1 MGFFSKIIGSKQ
13 EEQEEPE
20 ELVLPEPIQPENAYF
35 GREPIVDKK
44 STLVGFELFFRMGT
58 EEAADRAN
66 AIALK
71 RAEMIAAGAS
81 PEEIAEKDLDPDSY
95 LPIEDDDSSSNGS
108 NQDEPAESEEVSSE
122 QQEQQEDQGQE
133 SQPESAEAYTSEDL
147 PEVPPE
153 PFVKLSEI
161 TRALREKGVA
171 NSLGRQMGFIKVNKE
186 ILLDKKVR
194 SLPSQKFALEVPFK
208 LLADPEVLKECENLN
223 RVKYQLVLTD
233 FDHLFEGHNEIL
245 PLFRFVKLN
254 PAHGNPEQLKEIV
267 EKCHELEMKVLA
279 THVNTIDALHQAKE
293 LGCDLFEGYFF
304 THAAPETSMHRDEK
318 HLKLLKLLALLL
330 SNPELSQLDSELS
343 QNPTVAKHL
352 IKIAEIEGKRKNR
365 KVENVRDAVVLS
377 GIKRITRWTQ
387 LLLYADN
394 SAGVHL
400 DSLPLLQHVCVRAFF
415 MENAAGRLGAGGG
428 LASTDL
434 AFLTGGLSLVE
445 VLFDKPSREVLQD
458 FDLPSAVVDAISD
471 GSGFLGQLL
480 ELARAAELGDE
491 ERLHLLAV
499 DDLEPLTMQAIADD
513 SLHAIRSFVQQTQEE
528 PDEDEWPDAE
538 IEEVAEEQ
546 PST

>member
-1 MGFFSKIIGSKQ
+1 MGFFSKFKSSKP
-13 EEQEEPE
+13 EEPE
-20 ELVLPEPIQPENAYF
+20 AFVPPEQIQPENAYF
-35 GREPIVDKK
+35 GREPIVDKN
-44 STLVGFELFFRMGT
+44 SVLMGFELFFRMGT
-58 EEAADRAN
+58 EDAADRAN

-71 RAEMIAAGAS
+71 RAELIFAGAT
-81 PEEIAEKDLDPDSY
+81 PEEIAEKDLNPDSY
-95 LPIEDDDSSSNGS
+95 LPAEDDESSSNES
-108 NQDEPAESEEVSSE
+108 NLEESDESDESSEVSNE
-122 QQEQQEDQGQE
+122 EQEQEKQSESAQED
-133 SQPESAEAYTSEDL
+133 ASEDP
-147 PEVPPE
+147 PELPPE
-153 PFVKLSEI
+153 PFVKLSEVM
-161 TRALREKGVA
+161 RALREKGVA
-171 NSLGRQMGFIKVNKE
+171 NSLGRQIGFVKVNKE
-186 ILLDKKVR
+186 ILLDKKLR
-194 SLPSQKFALEVPFK
+194 SLPALKFALEIPFK
-208 LLADPEVLKECENLN
+208 LLADPEVLKECESLN

-233 FDHLFEGHNEIL
+233 FDHLFEGYSDIL
-245 PLFRFVKLN
+245 PLFKFVKLD
-254 PAHGNPEQLKEIV
+254 PVHGNHDKLKEIID
-267 EKCHELEMKVLA
+267 KCHELEIRALA
-279 THVNTIDALHQAKE
+279 TDVNTIDALHQAKE
-293 LGCDLFEGYFF
+293 LGFDLFEGYFF

-318 HLKLLKLLALLL
+318 HLKLLKLLTLLL

-387 LLLYADN
+387 LLLYANN

-458 FDLPSAVVDAISD
+458 FNLPHAVVDAISD

-491 ERLHLLAV
+491 EQLRLLAI

-538 IEEVAEEQ
+538 VEEASEEQ
-546 PST
+546 

>member
-1 MGFFSKIIGSKQ
+1 MGFFSKFKSRK
-13 EEQEEPE
+13 QEEPE
-20 ELVLPEPIQPENAYF
+20 ELILPEPIQPENAYF
-35 GREPIVDKK
+35 GREPIVDKN
-44 STLVGFELFFRMGT
+44 SVLMGFELFFRMDT
-58 EEAADRAN
+58 EADAERAN

-71 RAEMIAAGAS
+71 RAELIAAGAT
-81 PEEIAEKDLDPDSY
+81 PEDIAQKDLNPNSY
-95 LPIEDDDSSSNGS
+95 LSVEEDDDTSYDS
-108 NQDEPAESEEVSSE
+108 NQGESEDSGEGVDNEQEGSTQSE
-122 QQEQQEDQGQE
+122 SVEAHAEDI
-133 SQPESAEAYTSEDL
+133 SEL
-147 PEVPPE
+147 PPE

-161 TRALREKGVA
+161 MCALREKGVA
-171 NSLGRQMGFIKVNKE
+171 NSLGRHIGFIKVNKE
-186 ILLDKKVR
+186 ILLDRKLR
-194 SLPSQKFALEVPFK
+194 SIPALKFALEIPFK
-208 LLADPEVLKECENLN
+208 FLADPDILKECESLN

-233 FDHLFEGHNEIL
+233 FDHLFEGHQEIL
-245 PLFRFVKLN
+245 PLFRFVKLD
-254 PAHGNPEQLKEIV
+254 PAHGNQEQLKEII
-267 EKCHELEMKVLA
+267 EKCHELEIQVLA
-279 THVNTIDALHQAKE
+279 TDVNTIDTFHQAKE
-293 LGCDLFEGYFF
+293 LGFDLFEGYFF

-318 HLKLLKLLALLL
+318 HLKLLKLLTLLL

-343 QNPTVAKHL
+343 ANPTVAKHL
-352 IKIAEIEGKRKNR
+352 IKIAEIEGRKKHR

-387 LLLYADN
+387 LLLYANN

-445 VLFDKPSREVLQD
+445 VLFDKSSREVLQD
-458 FDLPSAVVDAISD
+458 FNLPHVVVDAISD

-491 ERLHLLAV
+491 EKMRLLAV

-538 IEEVAEEQ
+538 IEEATADEQ
-546 PST
+546 SST

>member
-1 MGFFSKIIGSKQ
+1 MGFFSKFKSSK
-13 EEQEEPE
+13 QEEPE
-20 ELVLPEPIQPENAYF
+20 ELVLPDPIEPENAYF
-35 GREPIVDKK
+35 GREPIVDKN
-44 STLVGFELFFRMGT
+44 SILMGFELFFRMGT
-58 EEAADRAN
+58 EADAERAN

-71 RAEMIAAGAS
+71 RAEMIAAGAT
-81 PEEIAEKDLDPDSY
+81 PEEIAEKDLNPDSY
-95 LPIEDDDSSSNGS
+95 LPSENDETGSSESDQS
-108 NQDEPAESEEVSSE
+108 ESEDATEEAKEQEGDAPSESPEEVEATTDDLLE
-122 QQEQQEDQGQE
+122 Q
-133 SQPESAEAYTSEDL
+133 
-147 PEVPPE
+147 PPE

-161 TRALREKGVA
+161 MRALREKGVA
-171 NSLGRQMGFIKVNKE
+171 NSLGRQIGFIKVNKE
-186 ILLDKKVR
+186 ILLDKKLR
-194 SLPSQKFALEVPFK
+194 SVPALKFALEIPHK
-208 LLADPEVLKECENLN
+208 LLADPDVLKECESLN

-233 FDHLFEGHNEIL
+233 FDHLFEGHQEIL
-245 PLFRFVKLN
+245 PLFRFVKLD
-254 PAHGNPEQLKEIV
+254 PTHGNPEQLKAIID
-267 EKCHELEMKVLA
+267 KCHELEIQALA
-279 THVNTIDALHQAKE
+279 TDVNTVEAFHQAKE
-293 LGCDLFEGYFF
+293 LGFDLFEGYFF
-304 THAAPETSMHRDEK
+304 THAAPETSLHRDEK
-318 HLKLLKLLALLL
+318 HLKLLKLLTLLL

-343 QNPTVAKHL
+343 ENPTVAKHL
-352 IKIAEIEGKRKNR
+352 IKIAEIEGKRKHR

-387 LLLYADN
+387 LLLYANN

-458 FDLPSAVVDAISD
+458 FNLPHVVVDAISD

-491 ERLHLLAV
+491 EKMRILAV
-499 DDLEPLTMQAIADD
+499 DDLESLTMQAIADD

-538 IEEVAEEQ
+538 VEEAAV
-546 PST
+546 

>member
-1 MGFFSKIIGSKQ
+1 M
-13 EEQEEPE
+13 
-20 ELVLPEPIQPENAYF
+20 N
-35 GREPIVDKK
+35 
-44 STLVGFELFFRMGT
+44 
-58 EEAADRAN
+58 
-66 AIALK
+66 
-71 RAEMIAAGAS
+71 
-81 PEEIAEKDLDPDSY
+81 
-95 LPIEDDDSSSNGS
+95 
-108 NQDEPAESEEVSSE
+108 
-122 QQEQQEDQGQE
+122 
-133 SQPESAEAYTSEDL
+133 
-147 PEVPPE
+147 
-153 PFVKLSEI
+153 
-161 TRALREKGVA
+161 
-171 NSLGRQMGFIKVNKE
+171 
-186 ILLDKKVR
+186 
-194 SLPSQKFALEVPFK
+194 
-208 LLADPEVLKECENLN
+208 ECESLN

-233 FDHLFEGHNEIL
+233 FDHLFEGYKEIL
-245 PLFRFVKLN
+245 PLFKYVKLD
-254 PAHGNPEQLKEIV
+254 PADGNPEQLKEIID
-267 EKCHELEMKVLA
+267 KCHELEIKALA
-279 THVNTIDALHQAKE
+279 TDVNTIDAFHQAKD
-293 LGCDLFEGYFF
+293 LGFDLFEGYFF

-318 HLKLLKLLALLL
+318 HLKLLKLLTLLL
-330 SNPELSQLDSELS
+330 SNPELSQLDAELTD
-343 QNPTVAKHL
+343 NPTVAKHL
-352 IKIAEIEGKRKNR
+352 IKIAEIEGKRKHR

-387 LLLYADN
+387 LLLYANN

-458 FDLPSAVVDAISD
+458 FNLPHVVVDAISD

-491 ERLHLLAV
+491 EKMRILAV

-538 IEEVAEEQ
+538 VEEAAGEQ
-546 PST
+546 SST

>member
-1 MGFFSKIIGSKQ
+1 MGFFSKFRSAK
-13 EEQEEPE
+13 QEEPE

-35 GREPIVDKK
+35 GREPIVDKN
-44 STLVGFELFFRMGT
+44 SVLMGFELFFRVGT
-58 EEAADRAN
+58 EADADRAN
-66 AIALK
+66 AIALR
-71 RAEMIAAGAS
+71 RAELIASGAT
-81 PEEIAEKDLDPDSY
+81 PEEIAKKDLNPDSY
-95 LPIEDDDSSSNGS
+95 LPADDDVESSNEI
-108 NQDEPAESEEVSSE
+108 EPEESVEGAEV
-122 QQEQQEDQGQE
+122 QQED
-133 SQPESAEAYTSEDL
+133 SIQPEHSDAEVAEL
-147 PEVPPE
+147 PPE

-161 TRALREKGVA
+161 MRALREKGVA
-171 NSLGRQMGFIKVNKE
+171 NSLGRQIGFIKINKE
-186 ILLDKKVR
+186 ILLDKKLR
-194 SLPSQKFALEVPFK
+194 SIPALKFALEIPYK
-208 LLADPEVLKECENLN
+208 LLADSDVLKECESLN

-233 FDHLFEGHNEIL
+233 FDHLFEGHQEVL
-245 PLFRFVKLN
+245 PLFKFVKLDPN
-254 PAHGNPEQLKEIV
+254 HGNPEQLKAIID
-267 EKCHELEMKVLA
+267 KCHELEIQVLA
-279 THVNTIDALHQAKE
+279 TDVNTVEAFHQAKD
-293 LGCDLFEGYFF
+293 LGFDLFEGYFF
-304 THAAPETSMHRDEK
+304 THAAPETSLHRDEK
-318 HLKLLKLLALLL
+318 HLKLLKLLTLLL

-343 QNPTVAKHL
+343 ENPTVAKHL
-352 IKIAEIEGKRKNR
+352 IRIAEIEGKRKHR

-387 LLLYADN
+387 LLLYANN

-458 FDLPSAVVDAISD
+458 FNLPHVVVDAISD

-480 ELARAAELGDE
+480 ELARAAEVGDE
-491 ERLHLLAV
+491 DKMRLLAV

-538 IEEVAEEQ
+538 VEEASDEQ
-546 PST
+546 ST

>member
-1 MGFFSKIIGSKQ
+1 MGFFSKFKSSKP
-13 EEQEEPE
+13 EEPE
-20 ELVLPEPIQPENAYF
+20 ELVLPDPIEPENAYF
-35 GREPIVDKK
+35 GREPIVDKN
-44 STLVGFELFFRMGT
+44 SVLMGFELFFRMGT
-58 EEAADRAN
+58 EADAERAN
-66 AIALK
+66 AIALR
-71 RAEMIAAGAS
+71 RAEMIAAGAT
-81 PEEIAEKDLDPDSY
+81 PEEIAEKDLNPDSY
-95 LPIEDDDSSSNGS
+95 LPSEDDDNTS
-108 NQDEPAESEEVSSE
+108 AESEGATEGAEE
-122 QQEQQEDQGQE
+122 QQVETPSE
-133 SQPESAEAYTSEDL
+133 SPEEAEATTEEL
-147 PEVPPE
+147 PEQPPE

-161 TRALREKGVA
+161 MRALREKGVA
-171 NSLGRQMGFIKVNKE
+171 NSLGRQIGFIKVNRE
-186 ILLDKKVR
+186 ILLDKKLR
-194 SLPSQKFALEVPFK
+194 SVPALKFALEIPHK
-208 LLADPEVLKECENLN
+208 LLADPDVLKECESLN

-233 FDHLFEGHNEIL
+233 FDHLFEGHQEIL
-245 PLFRFVKLN
+245 PLFKFVKLD
-254 PAHGNPEQLKEIV
+254 PAHSNPEQLKAII
-267 EKCHELEMKVLA
+267 EKCHELEIRALA
-279 THVNTIDALHQAKE
+279 TDVNTVEAFHQAKE
-293 LGCDLFEGYFF
+293 LGFDLFEGYFF
-304 THAAPETSMHRDEK
+304 THAAPETSLHRDEK
-318 HLKLLKLLALLL
+318 HFKLLKLLTLLL

-343 QNPTVAKHL
+343 ENPTVAKHL
-352 IKIAEIEGKRKNR
+352 IKIAEIEGKRKHR

-387 LLLYADN
+387 LLLYAN
-394 SAGVHL
+394 NNAGVHL

-458 FDLPSAVVDAISD
+458 FNLPHVVVDAISD

-491 ERLHLLAV
+491 DKMRLLAV

-538 IEEVAEEQ
+538 VEEAADEQ
-546 PST
+546 SST

>member
-1 MGFFSKIIGSKQ
+1 MGFFSKFRSSK
-13 EEQEEPE
+13 QEEPE

-35 GREPIVDKK
+35 GREPIVDKN
-44 STLVGFELFFRMGT
+44 SILMGFELFFRMGT
-58 EEAADRAN
+58 EADAERAN
-66 AIALK
+66 AIALR
-71 RAEMIAAGAS
+71 RAEMIAAGAT
-81 PEEIAEKDLDPDSY
+81 PEEIAQKDLNPDSY
-95 LPIEDDDSSSNGS
+95 LPDEGDVEDSYDSKEGGAEESGEEIDEQQAGPSQSESVEIDDA
-108 NQDEPAESEEVSSE
+108 EPASE
-122 QQEQQEDQGQE
+122 
-133 SQPESAEAYTSEDL
+133 L
-147 PEVPPE
+147 PPE

-161 TRALREKGVA
+161 MRALREKGVA
-171 NSLGRQMGFIKVNKE
+171 NSLGRQIGFIKVNKE
-186 ILLDKKVR
+186 ILLDKKLR
-194 SLPSQKFALEVPFK
+194 SVPALKFALEIPYK
-208 LLADPEVLKECENLN
+208 LLADPDVLKECESLN

-233 FDHLFEGHNEIL
+233 FDHLFEGHQEIL
-245 PLFRFVKLN
+245 PLFRFVKLD
-254 PAHGNPEQLKEIV
+254 PAHANQDLLKEIIG
-267 EKCHELEMKVLA
+267 KCHELEIQALA
-279 THVNTIDALHQAKE
+279 TDINTVDAFHQAKE
-293 LGCDLFEGYFF
+293 LGFDLFEGYFF
-304 THAAPETSMHRDEK
+304 TQAAPETSMHRDEK
-318 HLKLLKLLALLL
+318 HLKLLKLLTLLL

-343 QNPTVAKHL
+343 ENPTVAKHL
-352 IKIAEIEGKRKNR
+352 IKIAEIEGKRKHR

-387 LLLYADN
+387 LLLYANN

-445 VLFDKPSREVLQD
+445 VLFDKSSREVLQD
-458 FDLPSAVVDAISD
+458 FNLPHVVVDAISD

-491 ERLHLLAV
+491 DKMRLLAV

-538 IEEVAEEQ
+538 VEETSGEQ
-546 PST
+546 SA

>member
-1 MGFFSKIIGSKQ
+1 MGFFSKFKSSK
-13 EEQEEPE
+13 QEEPE
-20 ELVLPEPIQPENAYF
+20 ELVLPDPIEPENAYF
-35 GREPIVDKK
+35 GREPIVDKN
-44 STLVGFELFFRMGT
+44 SILMGFELFFRMGT
-58 EEAADRAN
+58 EADAERAN

-71 RAEMIAAGAS
+71 RAEMIAAGAD
-81 PEEIAEKDLDPDSY
+81 PEEIAEKDLNPDSY
-95 LPIEDDDSSSNGS
+95 LPIDDDDDSSSDAD
-108 NQDEPAESEEVSSE
+108 QDESE
-122 QQEQQEDQGQE
+122 G
-133 SQPESAEAYTSEDL
+133 SAEATEEQQADAPTESSEATEATTEDL
-147 PEVPPE
+147 PEQPPE

-161 TRALREKGVA
+161 MRALREKGVA
-171 NSLGRQMGFIKVNKE
+171 NSLGRQIGFIRVNKE
-186 ILLDKKVR
+186 ILLDKKLR
-194 SLPSQKFALEVPFK
+194 SMPALKFALEVPHA
-208 LLADPEVLKECENLN
+208 LLADPDVLKECESLN

-233 FDHLFEGHNEIL
+233 FDHLFEGYKEIL
-245 PLFRFVKLN
+245 PLFRFVKLD
-254 PAHGNPEQLKEIV
+254 PTHGNPEQLKEII
-267 EKCHELEMKVLA
+267 EKCHEFEIRALA
-279 THVNTIDALHQAKE
+279 SDVNTVESFHQAKE
-293 LGCDLFEGYFF
+293 LGFDLFEGYFF
-304 THAAPETSMHRDEK
+304 THAAPETSLHRDEK
-318 HLKLLKLLALLL
+318 HLKLLKLLTLLL
-330 SNPELSQLDSELS
+330 SNPELSQLDAELRD
-343 QNPTVAKHL
+343 NPTVAKHL
-352 IKIAEIEGKRKNR
+352 IKIAEIEGKRKHR

-387 LLLYADN
+387 LLLYAN
-394 SAGVHL
+394 NTAGVHL

-445 VLFDKPSREVLQD
+445 VLFDKPSREVLED
-458 FDLPSAVVDAISD
+458 FNLPHVVVDAISD

-491 ERLHLLAV
+491 EKMRILAV

-538 IEEVAEEQ
+538 VEEAADEQ

>member
-1 MGFFSKIIGSKQ
+1 
-13 EEQEEPE
+13 
-20 ELVLPEPIQPENAYF
+20 
-35 GREPIVDKK
+35 
-44 STLVGFELFFRMGT
+44 MGT

-71 RAEMIAAGAS
+71 RAELIFAGAT
-81 PEEIAEKDLDPDSY
+81 PEEIAEKDLNPDSY
-95 LPIEDDDSSSNGS
+95 LPVQDDEVNSNESNLEDSDGSDESS
-108 NQDEPAESEEVSSE
+108 EVSDE
-122 QQEQQEDQGQE
+122 EQEQEK
-133 SQPESAEAYTSEDL
+133 QPESTQEDASETPL
-147 PEVPPE
+147 ESPPE

-161 TRALREKGVA
+161 MRALREKGVA
-171 NSLGRQMGFIKVNKE
+171 NSLGRQIGFIKVNKE
-186 ILLDKKVR
+186 ILLDKKLR
-194 SLPSQKFALEVPFK
+194 SLPALKFALEIPFK
-208 LLADPEVLKECENLN
+208 LLADPEVLKECESLN

-233 FDHLFEGHNEIL
+233 FDHLFEGYSDIL
-245 PLFRFVKLN
+245 PLFKFVKLD
-254 PAHGNPEQLKEIV
+254 PVHGNHDHLKEIID
-267 EKCHELEMKVLA
+267 KCHELEIRALA
-279 THVNTIDALHQAKE
+279 TDVNTVDALHQAKE
-293 LGCDLFEGYFF
+293 LGFDLFEGYFF

-318 HLKLLKLLALLL
+318 HLKLLKLLTLLL
-330 SNPELSQLDSELS
+330 SNPELSQLDAELS

-387 LLLYADN
+387 LLLYAN
-394 SAGVHL
+394 NNAGVHL

-458 FDLPSAVVDAISD
+458 FNLPHAVVDAISD

-491 ERLHLLAV
+491 DQLRLLAI

-538 IEEVAEEQ
+538 IEETAEEQ
-546 PST
+546 

>member
-1 MGFFSKIIGSKQ
+1 
-13 EEQEEPE
+13 
-20 ELVLPEPIQPENAYF
+20 L
-35 GREPIVDKK
+35 
-44 STLVGFELFFRMGT
+44 
-58 EEAADRAN
+58 
-66 AIALK
+66 IAS
-71 RAEMIAAGAS
+71 GAT
-81 PEEIAEKDLDPDSY
+81 PEEIAKKDLNPDSY
-95 LPIEDDDSSSNGS
+95 LPADDDVESSNEI
-108 NQDEPAESEEVSSE
+108 EPEESVEGAEV
-122 QQEQQEDQGQE
+122 QQED
-133 SQPESAEAYTSEDL
+133 SIQPEHSDAEVAEL
-147 PEVPPE
+147 PPE

-161 TRALREKGVA
+161 MRALREKGVA
-171 NSLGRQMGFIKVNKE
+171 NSLGRQIGFIKINKE
-186 ILLDKKVR
+186 ILLDKKLR
-194 SLPSQKFALEVPFK
+194 SIPALKFALEIPYK
-208 LLADPEVLKECENLN
+208 LLADSDVLKECESLN

-233 FDHLFEGHNEIL
+233 FDHLFEGHQEVL
-245 PLFRFVKLN
+245 PLFKFVKLDPN
-254 PAHGNPEQLKEIV
+254 HGNPEQLKAIID
-267 EKCHELEMKVLA
+267 KCHELEIQVLA
-279 THVNTIDALHQAKE
+279 TDVNTVEAFHQAKD
-293 LGCDLFEGYFF
+293 LGFDLFEGYFF
-304 THAAPETSMHRDEK
+304 THAAPETSLHRDEK
-318 HLKLLKLLALLL
+318 HLKLLKLLTLLL

-343 QNPTVAKHL
+343 ENPTVAKHL
-352 IKIAEIEGKRKNR
+352 IRIAEIEGKRKHR

-387 LLLYADN
+387 LLLYANN

-458 FDLPSAVVDAISD
+458 FNLPHVVVDAISD

-480 ELARAAELGDE
+480 ELARAAEVGDE
-491 ERLHLLAV
+491 DKMRLLAV

-538 IEEVAEEQ
+538 VEEASDEQ
-546 PST
+546 ST